1 MIKGELFMVLRRTL
15 ETEPIFYPEVLFGH
29 EGDKKNELTIVYLI
43 QGIFFLISLGLL
55 IMA

>member
-1 MIKGELFMVLRRTL
+1 MVLRRTI